1 MTSLTSLTIR
11 RAAAE
16 DAETIFAFIRELA
29 AFERLLHEVEAD
41 APTVAAA
48 LFGDAPKVFCDIALW
63 DGEPCGFALWFNN
76 FSTFSGRLGIYLE
89 DLYVREAFRGR
100 GVGKALIKALAAR
113 CVTNGWSRLQWSVL
127 DWNDGA
133 IAFYRSL
140 GADVLPD
147 WRLCRVNGPALWA
160 LAHHAAT

>member
-1 MTSLTSLTIR
+1 MQSLTVR
-11 RAAAE
+11 RATAE

-29 AFERLLHEVEAD
+29 VYERLLHEVEAD
-41 APTVAAA
+41 ASTTAA
-48 LFGDAPKVFCDIALW
+48 LFGPAPKVFCDIALW

-100 GVGKALIKALAAR
+100 GVGKALIKGLAAR
-113 CVTNGWSRLQWSVL
+113 CAANGWSRLQWSVL
-127 DWNDGA
+127 DWNASA
-133 IAFYRSL
+133 IAFYRSR

-147 WRLCRVNGPALWA
+147 WRLCRVNGEALDA
-160 LAHHAAT
+160 LAR

>member
-1 MTSLTSLTIR
+1 MQSLTVR
-11 RAAAE
+11 RATAE

-29 AFERLLHEVEAD
+29 VYERLLHEVEAD
-41 APTVAAA
+41 ASTIAAA
-48 LFGDAPKVFCDIALW
+48 LFGPAPKVFCDIALW

-100 GVGKALIKALAAR
+100 GVGKALIKGLAAR
-113 CVTNGWSRLQWSVL
+113 CAANGWSRLQWSVL
-127 DWNDGA
+127 DWNASA

-147 WRLCRVNGPALWA
+147 WRLCRVNGEALDA
-160 LAHHAAT
+160 LAR